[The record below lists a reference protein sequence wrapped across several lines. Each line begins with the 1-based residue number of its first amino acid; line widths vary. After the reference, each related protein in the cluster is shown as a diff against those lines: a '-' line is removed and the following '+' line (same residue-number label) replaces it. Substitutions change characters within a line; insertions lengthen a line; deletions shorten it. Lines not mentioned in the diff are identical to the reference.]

1 MFDAESVREWNPSE
15 MTLTA
20 PVGVPQHE
28 LRSGDG
34 EVEPEDAKEHEA
46 DLALACGGCA
56 RVGLRHRS
64 ELSEPRESLIEEP
77 KRGLDTPLG
86 INVVDARSRT
96 RGRAATATTAAAPC
110 R

>member
-20 PVGVPQHE
+20 PVEYP
-28 LRSGDG
+28 STSFAAGDG
-34 EVEPEDAKEHEA
+34 EVEPENTKEHEA

-64 ELSEPRESLIEEP
+64 ELSEPRESS
-77 KRGLDTPLG
+77 D
-86 INVVDARSRT
+86 
-96 RGRAATATTAAAPC
+96 
-110 R
+110 